1 MKYSDILEAHF
12 KYGTTRED
20 IIKRYGYKDIL
31 ENVVI
36 APWWSHEIFNDKVL
50 KIETRYVT

>member
-20 IIKRYGYKDIL
+20 IIKRYGYEEIL
-31 ENVVI
+31 DNVVL
-36 APWWSHEIFNDKVL
+36 APWWSHEIFNDKFL
-50 KIETRYVT
+50 KIE